1 MVFVLFVKLC
11 YNSICA
17 SSSNA
22 SDLGLTIKVD
32 FKIAKENMVYAC
44 DNHRFVSF
52 TENEIFLRIE
62 DTICIEDISSSNS

>member
-22 SDLGLTIKVD
+22 IGLTIKVD

-62 DTICIEDISSSNS
+62 DTFCIEDISSSNS